1 MWRYFA
7 ERDPAAG
14 ALFNTPMTS
23 FSAVVDLPI
32 AQAANLSGVSAVV
45 DIRGGHGSLL
55 TALLIA
61 YPSIEKGILFD
72 PTACHR

>member
-1 MWRYFA
+1 MLRPAWGELLHSVQTGEPGFDKAYGMPMWRYFA

-32 AQAANLSGVSAVV
+32 AQAA
-45 DIRGGHGSLL
+45 
-55 TALLIA
+55 
-61 YPSIEKGILFD
+61 
-72 PTACHR
+72 